1 MHKQKNLIEKIFK
14 LKQQRRAII
23 LAHNYQRPEIQ
34 AIADF
39 AGDSLEL
46 SRLAAETK
54 ADCIV
59 FCGVRFMAETAK
71 ILSPQKTVLLPEYD
85 ARCPMAS
92 LVNAEDVRALRK
104 QHPKAKVICYVNTT
118 AEVKAESDVCCT
130 SANAVQIIKKIDAEE
145 IIFVPDRNLA
155 AYCQTFTDKK
165 IIIWDKGYCYVHD
178 RITMEDVNK
187 GRNKWPEALLLVHP
201 ECRLEVIRLADQVLS
216 TTGMIDYVKK
226 SKAKKFLVA
235 TEDGIL
241 YRMKKENPDKEFMVV
256 GSVNQCCNMK
266 KTTLQDIF
274 YALHK
279 NQTKIVLKDDVIQ
292 AASYCLKAMLTYV

>member
-256 GSVNQCCNMK
+256 GSVKQCCNMK